1 MEVKDAFTGRQLMD
15 RLTHLPDRINVDRLL
30 RFAGNVEEMEHH
42 ELEDQLTL
50 TNAVAGGLVAVVNN
64 NEIILLRITEVEE
77 DEFMKG
83 HPLHVPMEDRYG
95 KTERRPWATDEDL
108 TITVLWRDILC
119 SVVLDETKCLDH
131 ASLDRMRRLGVE
143 MDGEGPPPL

>member
-1 MEVKDAFTGRQLMD
+1 MD
-15 RLTHLPDRINVDRLL
+15 RATHLPDRVNVDRLL

-77 DEFMKG
+77 DKFMKG
-83 HPLHVPMEDRYG
+83 HPLHVPLEDRPHSDAKPG
-95 KTERRPWATDEDL
+95 RTGRP
-108 TITVLWRDILC
+108 
-119 SVVLDETKCLDH
+119 
-131 ASLDRMRRLGVE
+131 
-143 MDGEGPPPL
+143 